1 MPGAGELKMA
11 ARVRRNHSNGAG
23 VNLPLRRADRYQV
36 EFCPNCGTP
45 LKAFRR
51 GFVRLCRALKMRPK
65 LPPEHMCMRCGLDI
79 RRVRIAG

>member
-1 MPGAGELKMA
+1 MVACVGP
-11 ARVRRNHSNGAG
+11 NHGNGADM
-23 VNLPLRRADRYQV
+23 NWPLRGANHYRV

-51 GFVRLCRALKMRPK
+51 GFVRLCREMKIRPN